1 MDDLVNL
8 IDNISIDKSN
18 IDDIDYFKFNELSL
32 ELDKMEYE
40 SLRKKALIENVLKW
54 IKINKTHTF
63 PKRKKSWINTF
74 RTQYS
79 FLKTDIKFRPQY
91 IINNIITKKTPKYL
105 ENICKKIYKIIET
118 FHEIIDEESIKKLL
132 RKMAIWCSLIVST
145 KPEELIE
152 LLINVGVLIETDK
165 NLVINEELFLSQ
177 SKKRRH
183 DDIVIEEYSDNS
195 EKNFIISN
203 IKKIKND

>member
-8 IDNISIDKSN
+8 IENISIDKSN

-74 RTQYS
+74 TE
-79 FLKTDIKFRPQY
+79 
-91 IINNIITKKTPKYL
+91 
-105 ENICKKIYKIIET
+105 EN
-118 FHEIIDEESIKKLL
+118 
-132 RKMAIWCSLIVST
+132 
-145 KPEELIE
+145 
-152 LLINVGVLIETDK
+152 
-165 NLVINEELFLSQ
+165 
-177 SKKRRH
+177 
-183 DDIVIEEYSDNS
+183 
-195 EKNFIISN
+195 
-203 IKKIKND
+203 